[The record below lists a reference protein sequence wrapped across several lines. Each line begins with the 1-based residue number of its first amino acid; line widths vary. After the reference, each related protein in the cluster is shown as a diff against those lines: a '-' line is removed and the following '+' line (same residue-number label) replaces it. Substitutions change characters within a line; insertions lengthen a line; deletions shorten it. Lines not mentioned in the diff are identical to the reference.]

1 MSDKKLALLI
11 DSDNISSK
19 FIDVIINE
27 ASKEGVVTYKRIY
40 GDWTRSNNGSW
51 KDVLL
56 NYSINPVQQY
66 SYTIGKNSTDSAMII
81 DAMDILYTGNVDGF
95 CIISSDSDF
104 TKLAARL
111 KESGK
116 MVIGM
121 GMGHTPK
128 PFVSACSKFK
138 YLDKLLPEENK
149 TKNKDDKNNKTVEES
164 TLTKTSAIKKAIK
177 KIIEENSDDDGW
189 VLAST
194 IGTLMQNQYPDFEC
208 KNYGFEK
215 LKDLLKNL
223 GFDTKVSKDK
233 TTYWVK
239 NK

>member
-1 MSDKKLALLI
+1 MDDKKLALLI
-11 DSDNISSK
+11 DSENISSK
-19 FIDVIINE
+19 YIKILMNE

-40 GDWTRSNNGSW
+40 GDWTQSKNSSW

-56 NYSINPVQQY
+56 EYSINPIQQY
-66 SYTIGKNSTDSAMII
+66 SYTTGKNSTDSAMII

-116 MVIGM
+116 IVIGM
-121 GMGHTPK
+121 GMGRTPK
-128 PFVSACSKFK
+128 ALVSACSKFK

-149 TKNKDDKNNKTVEES
+149 QTNKDGNSKQDTKES
-164 TLTKTSAIKKAIK
+164 TLTKTDVIKKSIK
-177 KIIEENSDDDGW
+177 KIIEENSDDEGW

-194 IGTLMQNQYPDFEC
+194 IGTLMQNQYPDFDC
-208 KNYGFEK
+208 KNYGFK
-215 LKDLLKNL
+215 KMIDLLKHL
-223 GFDTKVSKDK
+223 GFITKVSDDK
-233 TTYWVK
+233 TTYRVK